1 MSLPKNHLYNDEEV
15 VIDMHPHWVFLVPRG
30 AGLLA
35 SMVLGVWAL
44 SRSGNQTWITGV
56 RWLSLVLVVAFL
68 VTFLAKLIVWNS
80 INFVV
85 TTERC
90 IYRSG
95 VFRKT
100 GIEIPLD
107 RINTVFFNQNFL
119 ERLVH
124 AGDIGIESAGQGSR
138 QEFDDIYNPVNVQN
152 VIYREME
159 EYENR
164 KTSKLGAA
172 VTGGGGRGG
181 GQLSV
186 AEQLEKLEEL
196 RSRGTITPEEF
207 EAQKA
212 KLLGS

>member
-68 VTFLAKLIVWNS
+68 VTFLAKLIVWTS